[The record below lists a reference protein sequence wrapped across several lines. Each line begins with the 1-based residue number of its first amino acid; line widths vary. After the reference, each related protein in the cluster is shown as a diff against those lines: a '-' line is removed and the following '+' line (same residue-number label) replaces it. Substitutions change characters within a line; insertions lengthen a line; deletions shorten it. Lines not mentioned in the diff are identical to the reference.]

1 MSTQNVTII
10 DYGMGNLFSIQ
21 SVFHKLGVN
30 VNVSSE
36 PDVISASDKLILPG
50 VGAFQKAM
58 EELKNRNHIEA
69 INQYVATGK
78 PLMGICLG
86 MQLLFSQSEE
96 FGLEQG
102 LNLIPGKVIRFQKN
116 ENDEFKIPQ
125 IGWNSIN
132 HPKNN
137 SRNWDNTILKDIS
150 NGTKLYFVHSYICY
164 PDNKDHFLAET
175 TYGNDSFCSVVNKD
189 NIWGCQSHPEKS
201 GNDGIRIYKNFI
213 DL

>member
-21 SVFHKLGVN
+21 SVFQKLGVN
-30 VNVSSE
+30 VTVSSD
-36 PDVISASDKLILPG
+36 PQIISNSDKLILPG

-58 EELKNRNHIEA
+58 EELKKRNHIEA
-69 INQYVATGK
+69 INEFVSKGK

-96 FGLEQG
+96 FGLESG
-102 LNLIPGKVIRFQKN
+102 LNLIPGKVIRFHKPE
-116 ENDEFKIPQ
+116 ENSLKIPH

-132 HPKNN
+132 QPKNN
-137 SRNWDNTILKDIS
+137 SRTWDNTILKDLPY
-150 NGTKLYFVHSYICY
+150 GTQLYFVHSYICY
-164 PDNKDHFLAET
+164 PDNKEYFLAET
-175 TYGNDSFCSVVNKD
+175 SYGSDTFCSVVNKD

-201 GNDGIRIYKNFI
+201 GSSGIRIYENF
-213 DL
+213 LQL

>member
-30 VNVSSE
+30 VNVSSD
-36 PDVISASDKLILPG
+36 PAVIAASDKLILPG

-58 EELKNRNHIEA
+58 EELKKKNHVEA
-69 INQYVATGK
+69 INEFVATGK

-86 MQLLFSQSEE
+86 MQLLFTQSEE

-102 LNLIPGKVIRFQKN
+102 LNLISGKVIRFHKT
-116 ENDEFKIPQ
+116 DEDGLKIPQ

-132 HPKNN
+132 QPKDN
-137 SRNWDNTILKDIS
+137 SRNWEHSILEGLP
-150 NGTKLYFVHSYICY
+150 NGTKLYFVHSFICY
-164 PDNKDHFLAET
+164 PDNKEHFLAET
-175 TYGNDSFCSVVNKD
+175 TYGNDTFCSVVNKD

-201 GNDGIRIYKNFI
+201 GNDGIRIYQNFL